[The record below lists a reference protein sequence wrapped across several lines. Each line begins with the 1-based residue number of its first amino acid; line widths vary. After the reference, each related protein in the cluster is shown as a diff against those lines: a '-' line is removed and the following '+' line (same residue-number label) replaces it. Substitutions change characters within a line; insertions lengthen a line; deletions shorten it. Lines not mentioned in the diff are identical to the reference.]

1 MLVAHKKP
9 AHVKTFQRGLNLI
22 KQGNFDDAEKTF
34 KSILLVE
41 PKALDVRM
49 NIGFIAFKKA
59 DYARAYDIFKKITNE
74 VPNDVESLNRL
85 ALSAMY
91 IGKFDEAESSL
102 LKCVQSHP
110 DHYDSWMNLCAL
122 AGFMQDE
129 IKGIHYA
136 TKALT
141 IRPSDANSYV
151 NFGSTLQACNRPKDA
166 AHAFETALLLD
177 NKQIGAIVNLG
188 VLSAQLGDDTKAI
201 EYYDKAIQ
209 LSSPKD
215 ATRVEEATYYKSMS
229 YLRQGRLKEAWSL
242 YDYGFAKSLTQG
254 RGPRR
259 SFPVPQWRGE
269 PLSNNTRL
277 MCWKE
282 QGIGDELMFLSCL
295 PQLQQNAENLIVE
308 CDARLISSLARS
320 FPNIQF
326 REAVYYNDLDHSSV
340 YDDFEA
346 HIPLGS
352 AFGLMRQD
360 LDSFSQAAPI
370 IKPMPELKN
379 LFSKRIGTE
388 DGRLK
393 VGICWRSGNLSVTR
407 NLNYTSLSD
416 WLPIFTA
423 RKDIDFFNLQYGDF
437 AEEVKNAN
445 HHYDLHINWWPDVD
459 YKNNMEALC
468 ALSSSLDLVI
478 TVGTAVSTIAASVGT
493 PTWILTKPSWTT
505 FGTDRFLSYPDITL
519 FRTSLDGAVKDQ
531 IDVVANAL
539 KCFPGKNPSK

>member
-1 MLVAHKKP
+1 MLVVQKKP

-22 KQGNFDDAEKTF
+22 QQGNFDEAEKAF
-34 KSILLVE
+34 KAILLVE

-49 NIGFIAFKKA
+49 NIGYIAFKKS
-59 DYARAYDIFKKITNE
+59 DYARAYDIFKKITDE

-91 IGKFDEAESSL
+91 LGKFDEAESSL
-102 LKCVQSHP
+102 LKCVEAKP
-110 DHYDSWMNLCAL
+110 DHFDSWMNLCAL
-122 AGFMQDE
+122 AGFMHDE
-129 IKGIHYA
+129 IKGIQYA

-141 IRPSDANSYV
+141 IRPGDANAYV

-177 NKQIGAIVNLG
+177 KKQIGAVVNLG
-188 VLSAQLGDDTKAI
+188 VISAQFGDDAKAI
-201 EYYDKAIQ
+201 EYFDKAIQ
-209 LSSPKD
+209 LSTLND

-229 YLRQGRLKEAWSL
+229 FLRLGRLKEAWSL
-242 YDYGFAKSLTQG
+242 YDYGFAKSLTHG

-259 SFPVPQWRGE
+259 SFHVPQWDGE
-269 PLSNNTRL
+269 RLEGNERL

-295 PQLQQNAENLIVE
+295 PQLQQKTENLIVE
-308 CDARLISSLARS
+308 CDARLVSPLARS

-326 REAVYYNDLDHSSV
+326 REAIYYDDIDHSSV
-340 YDDFEA
+340 YDDFDV

-360 LDSFSQAAPI
+360 LDAFSQATPI
-370 IKPMPELKN
+370 IKPMPELKDR
-379 LFSKRIGTE
+379 LSKRIGIG

-393 VGICWRSGNLSVTR
+393 VGICWRSGNLSATR
-407 NLNYTSLSD
+407 NLHYTALSD
-416 WLPIFTA
+416 WLPIFSA
-423 RKDIDFFNLQYGDF
+423 RSDVDFFNLQYGDF
-437 AEEVKNAN
+437 VEEIKNTN
-445 HHYDLHINWWPDVD
+445 RHYNLHINWWPDVD
-459 YKNNMEALC
+459 YKNNLEALF

-493 PTWILTKPSWTT
+493 PTWLMTKPSWTT
-505 FGTDRFLSYPDITL
+505 FGTDRFLAYPDVTL
-519 FRTSLDGAVKDQ
+519 FRTSLDGAVNDQ
-531 IDVVANAL
+531 IEAVAHAL
-539 KCFPGKNPSK
+539 KCLPTKY